1 MMAVCLCVGAGVIYQ
16 KLKFTIKS
24 LLVKIANISEEM
36 DKYIN

>member
-1 MMAVCLCVGAGVIYQ
+1 MMAVCLGADVIYQ

-24 LLVKIANISEEM
+24 LLIKIANISEEM